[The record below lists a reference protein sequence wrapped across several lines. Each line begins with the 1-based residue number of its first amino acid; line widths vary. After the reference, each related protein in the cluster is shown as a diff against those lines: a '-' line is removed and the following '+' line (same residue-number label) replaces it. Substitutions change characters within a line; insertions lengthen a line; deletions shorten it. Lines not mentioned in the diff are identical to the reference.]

1 VKIKPAS
8 LLHSIAEHF
17 HHDASDF
24 IDRFDIL
31 WESQTH
37 KTGRIKTFVDLLM
50 GCECELKAH
59 AILSRLQDDPLE
71 VYKSV
76 RAAGHRIDRLT
87 EMAHFME
94 DRTHYDFLKDNLL
107 GKSVFI
113 RYSLD
118 AYDTFFPF
126 DYDDADINYSETIGN
141 HVWVMQIRRHLKLMI
156 DASNDEFTGM
166 VSNDI
171 SELFALESQ
180 MTSFM
185 EKIRNKFSIG

>member
-1 VKIKPAS
+1 MKIKPAS